1 MMSVDSYDIE
11 GDSAFAFTEKSV
23 RMGFIRKVYGLLC
36 VQLVITFGL
45 VAIIVLIPQ
54 VKEFVIN
61 NPALF
66 YSALGIT
73 FAMII
78 ILACCGEFRR
88 KTPHNFIALILFTIC
103 EGYLLGCAS
112 ATFDAWEVMVAIG
125 ATIIVA
131 LALTVFAFQT
141 KWDFT
146 LKGGML
152 YVFLIML
159 IIFGIFGGI
168 FHNQVLNILYAC
180 IGALI
185 FSAYIVFD
193 TQLMLG
199 GNHKLTISPEEY
211 VFAALN
217 LYLDVVNLFLY
228 LLIIFSGGKR

>member
-1 MMSVDSYDIE
+1 MSVDSYDLE

-23 RMGFIRKVYGLLC
+23 RMGFIRKVYGLLS

-125 ATIIVA
+125 ATIVVA

-152 YVFLIML
+152 YVSLIML

-199 GNHKLTISPEEY
+199 GSHKLTISPEEY